1 MRYLCVMSK
10 WVGYIAIFLFLSSGC
25 QSVIPN
31 GSGLLH
37 VNPVP
42 AEDRYEVYD
51 GVIEATGEQPLL
63 VRLSQPVVSSLV
75 LPFCLSNKDPHQ
87 VINFQGRTNA
97 DYPRLIS
104 SIVEKTAAIIFPFH
118 TFW

>member
-25 QSVIPN
+25 QSVI
-31 GSGLLH
+31 H
-37 VNPVP
+37 ADVNISHLTPVSS
-42 AEDRYEVYD
+42 EDRYEVYD